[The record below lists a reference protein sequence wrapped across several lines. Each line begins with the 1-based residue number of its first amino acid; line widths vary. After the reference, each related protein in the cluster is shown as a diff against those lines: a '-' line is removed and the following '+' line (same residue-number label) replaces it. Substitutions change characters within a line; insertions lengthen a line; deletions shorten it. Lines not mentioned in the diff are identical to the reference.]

1 MFTEPSSEKN
11 PLLDFADLP
20 RFAEVQPAHAEPA
33 VRSLLTAAQTALD
46 TVTDDDFVASW
57 ESLSAVLGVP
67 LEQLGRAWDVLS
79 HLQSVA
85 DSPELRDAYNGL
97 LPDVSAFW
105 TQVGA
110 SQPLYAKYK
119 SINAGALNPAQ
130 SKALEN
136 SLLGFRLSGA
146 ELQGEQ
152 RARYAAVSQRLAELS
167 QRFSEHVLDST
178 DAFAYYAQEAETE
191 GVPQDVLTAAR
202 GAAEAD
208 GRTGFKFT
216 LQFPSYYPAMQYAHS
231 STLRE
236 TLYRAYVTRA
246 SEQSESAVAQ
256 GRDNAPLMREI
267 LQLRQEK
274 ARLLGFG
281 SYAALSV
288 ARKMADS
295 ADEVCVFLR
304 DLAQRA
310 MPFAR
315 KEVAALRDYARTE
328 LNINEP
334 QAWDWT
340 YIAEKQKE
348 AKYCFNS
355 QEVKQ
360 YFQAPK
366 VLNGLFEIAQ
376 QLFGIRIVARPCSQ
390 QWHDTVQLFSITRQG
405 QPIGQFYLD
414 PSARSGKRGGAWMAD
429 VRSRWMRPDTQQLQL
444 PVAHMVCNFASGVG
458 GKPPLLTHD
467 DVITL
472 FHEFGHA
479 LHHLLTSVDEIDVAG
494 ISGVEWDAVELPS
507 QFMENFC
514 WEWEVIQRMS
524 AHVETG
530 EPLPREL
537 YEKMLAAKNYNAG
550 MATLRQVEFALFDME
565 LHRSSD
571 ADVMQTLAAVRD
583 EIAVL
588 PTPDFNRF
596 ANSFSHIFAGGYAA
610 GYYSYKW
617 AEVLSADVYAAF
629 EEDVQNLPPSENHHM
644 GAHYLREILGRGGSR
659 SARENFRAF
668 RGREPKTDALLRHQG
683 LVAG

>member
-1 MFTEPSSEKN
+1 MFTEKN
-11 PLLDFADLP
+11 PLLNFTDLPLFAD
-20 RFAEVQPAHAEPA
+20 VQPAHAEPA
-33 VRSLLTAAQTALD
+33 IRTLLTEAQTALD
-46 TVTDDDFVASW
+46 TVTRDGFPARW
-57 ESLSAVLGVP
+57 EALSATLDVP
-67 LEQLGRAWDVLS
+67 VERLGRAWGVLS

-85 DSPELRDAYNGL
+85 DSPALRDAYNAL

-105 TQVGA
+105 TQMGA
-110 SQPLYAKYK
+110 SQPLYARYRAI
-119 SINAGALNPAQ
+119 SADTLNPTQ
-130 SKALEN
+130 QKALEN

-152 RARYAAVSQRLAELS
+152 RARYASISQRLAELS
-167 QRFSEHVLDST
+167 QQFSEHVLDCT
-178 DAFAYYAQEAETE
+178 DAFAHYAQQDEVA
-191 GVPQDVLTAAR
+191 GIPQDVLDAA
-202 GAAEAD
+202 GAAAEAD

-216 LQFPSYYPAMQYAHS
+216 LQFPSYYPVMQYAQS
-231 STLRE
+231 SQLRE

-246 SEQSESAVAQ
+246 SEQSETAVQ
-256 GRDNAPLMREI
+256 KGWDNTPLMQEI

-274 ARLLGFG
+274 AQLLGF
-281 SYAALSV
+281 SDYAALSV
-288 ARKMADS
+288 AKKMAES
-295 ADEVCVFLR
+295 ADEVCAFLR

-315 KEVAALRDYARTE
+315 KEVAALRDFARTE
-328 LNINEP
+328 LNLTEP

-348 AKYCFNS
+348 ARYSFNE

-360 YFQAPK
+360 YFQAPR
-366 VLNGLFEIAQ
+366 VLEGLFATAQ
-376 QLFGIRIVARPCSQ
+376 QLFGIGITATDCTQR
-390 QWHDTVQLFSITRQG
+390 WHDTVQLFSITRNG
-405 QPIGQFYLD
+405 QPIGRFYLD
-414 PSARSGKRGGAWMAD
+414 PSARSGKRGGAWMDD
-429 VRSRWMRPDTQQLQL
+429 VRSRWLRPDTQQLQL
-444 PVAHMVCNFASGVG
+444 PAAHMVCNFASGIG
-458 GKPPLLTHD
+458 GRPPLLTHD

-514 WEWEVIQRMS
+514 WEWEAIQRMS

-530 EPLPREL
+530 KPLPREL
-537 YEKMLAAKNYNAG
+537 YDRMLAARNYNAG
-550 MATLRQVEFALFDME
+550 MATLRQIEFALFDME
-565 LHRSSD
+565 LHRTPD
-571 ADVMQTLAAVRD
+571 ADVAQTLAAVRK
-583 EIAVL
+583 EVAVL

-629 EEDVQNLPPSENHHM
+629 EEDTQNLPPSGNGRM
-644 GAHYLREILGRGGSR
+644 GAHYLREILSRGGSR
-659 SARENFRAF
+659 SARENFAAF
-668 RGREPKTDALLRHQG
+668 RGREPQIDALLRHQG
-683 LVAG
+683 LVSQ